1 MFFSS
6 EGVVK
11 LLDVGAIVERYPKND
26 PRVQGIQIVPT
37 SIDLYSQDKNVQQ
50 IDFFDFC
57 KQNKTTFDAAV
68 LSLVLNYVASPL
80 ERGKMLLQAARMVR
94 RGGYLFLG
102 EYIRYPFFLSPPLK
116 KFFSSPKV
124 LPVSCI
130 SNSRYLKF
138 SLLKRLLSRVGFNIP
153 DDNGY
158 KTTDKFFSCVAIR
171 GDELVGAAG
180 FETEAMFVERKK
192 AVFFSYIAQKVQA
205 KTLQRRKGSQQ
216 FLHFA
221 SNWQACASSNCCCS
235 ETEGKKQKIH
245 FL

>member
-116 KFFSSPKV
+116 KFFSSPKSA
-124 LPVSCI
+124 SCE
-130 SNSRYLKF
+130 LHLEF
-138 SLLKRLLSRVGFNIP
+138 SLSQI
-153 DDNGY
+153 
-158 KTTDKFFSCVAIR
+158 FFA
-171 GDELVGAAG
+171 
-180 FETEAMFVERKK
+180 ETFV
-192 AVFFSYIAQKVQA
+192 VPSW
-205 KTLQRRKGSQQ
+205 LQHSG
-216 FLHFA
+216 
-221 SNWQACASSNCCCS
+221 
-235 ETEGKKQKIH
+235 
-245 FL
+245 